1 MPRGGLG
8 ECARIGEKDA
18 VYRTGWS
25 AVIDIGRLPPM
36 DPIAR
41 TDDLY
46 KFHDRPGLDGGQLA
60 ILRGL
65 SLAVAPGEFVCI
77 MGPSGSGKSTLLHL
91 ISGLDQ
97 PSAGDVWL
105 AGASMTQLA
114 PDART
119 LVRRRTV
126 GYVFQF
132 FNLLPNLSVL
142 ENVGLPLAIAGQPP
156 ERDEPRLRELLA
168 RLGLA
173 GRESSFPHQ
182 LSGGEMQRVSIAR
195 ALAGGQ
201 PLLLCDEPTGNLSQK
216 AGLEVMQLLRRC
228 RDDEKRSVLLV
239 THNPR
244 DATFADRVLF
254 LVDGVLASDVE
265 LRGPNLAV
273 EKVHEALSALQI

>member
-1 MPRGGLG
+1 
-8 ECARIGEKDA
+8 
-18 VYRTGWS
+18 
-25 AVIDIGRLPPM
+25 M

-46 KFHDRPGLDGGQLA
+46 KFHDRSPSDGGQLA

-97 PSAGDVWL
+97 PSAGEVWL
-105 AGASMTQLA
+105 AGSSMTQLA

-142 ENVGLPLAIAGQPP
+142 ENVGLPLAIAGTAP
-156 ERDEPRLRELLA
+156 ERDETRLRELLA

-273 EKVHEALSALQI
+273 EKVHSALSALQI